1 MRELIP
7 LVPGPLTL
15 REVVG
20 RRAMGGL
27 VPVCGALSVTANGS
41 TGSVWRGAGVRS
53 VHVVHGFPRNL
64 GTA

>member
-15 REVVG
+15 REVWVG
-20 RRAMGGL
+20 GPWGL
-27 VPVCGALSVTANGS
+27 IPVCGALSVTANGS
-41 TGSVWRGAGVRS
+41 TGIVWRGAGVRS